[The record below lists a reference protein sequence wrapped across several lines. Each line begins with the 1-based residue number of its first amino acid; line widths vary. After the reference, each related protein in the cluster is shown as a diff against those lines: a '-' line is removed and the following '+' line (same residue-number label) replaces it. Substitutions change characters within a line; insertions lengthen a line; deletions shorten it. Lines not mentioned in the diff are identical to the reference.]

1 MTEVVAPV
9 VAALSNADCE
19 MKVNIRSEV
28 YNSIKQKYPG
38 VALEIDSNA
47 FVIYGEKLK

>member
-19 MKVNIRSEV
+19 MKVKIRSEV
-28 YNSIKQKYPG
+28 FNSIKQKYPNG
-38 VALEIDSNA
+38 ALAIDSNA
-47 FVIYGEKLK
+47 FVIYGEK

>member
-19 MKVNIRSEV
+19 MKVKIRSEV
-28 YNSIKQKYPG
+28 FNSIKQKYPNG
-38 VALEIDSNA
+38 ALTIDSNA
-47 FVIYGEKLK
+47 FVIYGEK